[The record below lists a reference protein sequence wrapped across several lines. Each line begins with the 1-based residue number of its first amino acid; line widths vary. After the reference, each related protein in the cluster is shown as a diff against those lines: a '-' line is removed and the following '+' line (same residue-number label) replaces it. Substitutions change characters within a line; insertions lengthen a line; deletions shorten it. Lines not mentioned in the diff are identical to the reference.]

1 MPTPI
6 LYAPNG
12 QPVAFEL
19 TGDEKLRELLLV
31 SFGLLSGIML
41 QSGEAK
47 ALGERYGVDEGGY
60 MNIVCSE
67 IVKLLGE
74 PAVKERFPGLKLQ
87 MAPSPA
93 EKEKLKRA
101 FDAQDNPLTDAD
113 RAFPGPRLVDI
124 KEPDL

>member
-6 LYAPNG
+6 LYAPSG

-31 SFGLLSGIML
+31 SFGLLSGVMF

-47 ALGERYGVDEGGY
+47 ALGERYGADEAGY

-67 IVKLLGE
+67 IVKIIGE
-74 PAVKERFPGLKLQ
+74 PAVKERFPGLMLP
-87 MAPSPA
+87 MAPSPGA
-93 EKEKLKRA
+93 EMKEAAEAEAKGPRLA
-101 FDAQDNPLTDAD
+101 
-113 RAFPGPRLVDI
+113 PRLVDI
-124 KEPDL
+124 QESREGPHD